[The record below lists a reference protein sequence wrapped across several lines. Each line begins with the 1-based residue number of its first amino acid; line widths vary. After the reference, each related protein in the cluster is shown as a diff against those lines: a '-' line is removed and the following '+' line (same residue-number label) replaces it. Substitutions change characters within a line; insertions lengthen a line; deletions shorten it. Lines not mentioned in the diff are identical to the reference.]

1 MNSYERIYSLLTE
14 GSQGLQ
20 RKRRVLKAKRYIKD
34 ADVKG
39 AEKAVKDR
47 IAHGK
52 KREGEPL
59 EDRDKKRREGDAHGG
74 DWGAEQVASVNRS
87 FRAKKRRNNAGWP
100 PSKTTDA
107 EHDESERK
115 TKIAMGR
122 ARARGTGLGDPP
134 EKGKYALKAQMRAV
148 KPGTKADYLPK
159 VNKEKGKRDL
169 GGGWPPKPWAWQVKK
184 MKDRKKR
191 DLDGGWPPQEEK

>member
-59 EDRDKKRREGDAHGG
+59 EDRDKKGVKVMLTVET
-74 DWGAEQVASVNRS
+74 GARNKLQV
-87 FRAKKRRNNAGWP
+87 
-100 PSKTTDA
+100 
-107 EHDESERK
+107 
-115 TKIAMGR
+115 
-122 ARARGTGLGDPP
+122 
-134 EKGKYALKAQMRAV
+134 
-148 KPGTKADYLPK
+148 
-159 VNKEKGKRDL
+159 
-169 GGGWPPKPWAWQVKK
+169 
-184 MKDRKKR
+184 
-191 DLDGGWPPQEEK
+191 